1 MELEKKEPHAL
12 PPMATLRYLQ
22 WYYLNH
28 MVYGA
33 CALIA
38 VCAMFQVIF
47 FGMKFDSEHIHGTP
61 CHARRESIGSISIVH
76 GMCSSARSHRL
87 KTRTV

>member
-1 MELEKKEPHAL
+1 
-12 PPMATLRYLQ
+12 MATLRYLQ

-47 FGMKFDSEHIHGTP
+47 FGMKFDSEHMVRH
-61 CHARRESIGSISIVH
+61 CHARAE
-76 GMCSSARSHRL
+76 
-87 KTRTV
+87 KT

>member
-1 MELEKKEPHAL
+1 MIWKQKEPHAL

-47 FGMKFDSEHIHGTP
+47 FGMKFDSEHMVRHATR
-61 CHARRESIGSISIVH
+61 ARRERIGSISIVH
-76 GMCSSARSHRL
+76 GMRSRARSHRL
-87 KTRTV
+87 KAQTV

>member
-1 MELEKKEPHAL
+1 
-12 PPMATLRYLQ
+12 MATLRYLQ

-47 FGMKFDSEHIHGTP
+47 FGMKFDSEHMVRHATRAENAKAAYRS
-61 CHARRESIGSISIVH
+61 CMECVHARVAIV
-76 GMCSSARSHRL
+76 
-87 KTRTV
+87 